1 MCLSSIFEFFIMRQF
16 GARLYHSKNLNVDYR
31 TYLVLICVVNFEI
44 FIFLNVMYDQDN
56 VLKTGPVIKPVKCW
70 VNGLLV
76 ELLNHWSNRMTKL
89 DRTG

>member
-44 FIFLNVMYDQDN
+44 FIFLNVMYDQEIDIYIFWFW
-56 VLKTGPVIKPVKCW
+56 VFIFSYAKDKT
-70 VNGLLV
+70 
-76 ELLNHWSNRMTKL
+76 RA
-89 DRTG
+89 